1 MLRVYRSKNSS
12 LWMSILY
19 IVAGG
24 ALLLFPGIS
33 VNVFCW
39 AVGALLMVYGLVYLF
54 RGWRLKK
61 AQVSADGELVLGLL
75 TLIIGLLFLSVPKLL
90 LSILPFLLGL
100 ILFLTG
106 LGKIPMMRQAF
117 ALHSRRKWLF
127 LIDVLVPLMLGVI
140 LLFNP
145 FGLVTA
151 MISFFGI
158 CLILVGILD
167 LSGVLC
173 GGDLFQ

>member
-1 MLRVYRSKNSS
+1 MRDAFSS
-12 LWMSILY
+12 YHPAVNALWFALVLAVTVTSFHP
-19 IVAGG
+19 
-24 ALLLFPGIS
+24 LLLLTALVCALFWG
-33 VNVFCW
+33 FRLGTRW
-39 AVGALLMVYGLVYLF
+39 GVG
-54 RGWRLKK
+54 
-61 AQVSADGELVLGLL
+61 VL
-75 TLIIGLLFLSVPKLL
+75 
-90 LSILPFLLGL
+90 L

-127 LIDVLVPLMLGVI
+127 LIDMLVPLVLGVI

>member
-1 MLRVYRSKNSS
+1 
-12 LWMSILY
+12 MSILY

-39 AVGALLMVYGLVYLF
+39 AIGALLMVYGLVYLF

-90 LSILPFLLGL
+90 LSILPFYWG
-100 ILFLTG
+100 
-106 LGKIPMMRQAF
+106 
-117 ALHSRRKWLF
+117 
-127 LIDVLVPLMLGVI
+127 
-140 LLFNP
+140 
-145 FGLVTA
+145 
-151 MISFFGI
+151 
-158 CLILVGILD
+158 
-167 LSGVLC
+167 
-173 GGDLFQ
+173 